1 MSEYH
6 IYGRSGA
13 GSLIAEFMLQLA
25 QQSYSIE
32 FPEREQLQS
41 PEFKK
46 LNPLGRIPVL
56 ITPQGD
62 VIYETLAIIYHFA
75 DKFGGIAP
83 APGTPQRDRFNQ
95 FLALFATSVY
105 PAYHRQHHTYQY
117 SSDET
122 AFEPIKQSARVM
134 NNKLYDYIENQLNP
148 YICGDMLTAAD
159 FYLYMVHRWDTD
171 KTALRTNRPK
181 LAAFLAEMRDH
192 PVIDKVLSSQPPKK

>member
-75 DKFGGIAP
+75 G
-83 APGTPQRDRFNQ
+83 
-95 FLALFATSVY
+95 S
-105 PAYHRQHHTYQY
+105 TYEELL
-117 SSDET
+117 DLPM
-122 AFEPIKQSARVM
+122 FMPIS
-134 NNKLYDYIENQLNP
+134 
-148 YICGDMLTAAD
+148 G
-159 FYLYMVHRWDTD
+159 
-171 KTALRTNRPK
+171 
-181 LAAFLAEMRDH
+181 
-192 PVIDKVLSSQPPKK
+192 